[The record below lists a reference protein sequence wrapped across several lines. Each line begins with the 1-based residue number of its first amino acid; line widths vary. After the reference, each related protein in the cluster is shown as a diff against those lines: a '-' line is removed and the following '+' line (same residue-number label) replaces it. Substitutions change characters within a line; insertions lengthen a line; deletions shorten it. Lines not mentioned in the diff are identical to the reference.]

1 MGKKRITNS
10 ICVLISFF
18 LLFSGIGLDYLSVS
32 ANSLFACAQDDS
44 SASTIHAKSSSRQD
58 VYIQDH
64 SEAFQFIHRTALKQ
78 RNREFSG
85 FTDYSFICSETA
97 SDLCKFYFQK
107 SLSGSGSDNLSHK
120 TIIAY
125 LHGQDGSK
133 G

>member
-1 MGKKRITNS
+1 MGKKKIANS
-10 ICVLISFF
+10 VCILISFF

-32 ANSLFACAQDDS
+32 ADSLFACAHAGS
-44 SASTIHAKSSSRQD
+44 SASTIHAKSSPQQD
-58 VYIQDH
+58 IYIQDH
-64 SEAFQFIHRTALKQ
+64 SEAFQFIHRTTLKQ

-97 SDLCKFYFQK
+97 SDLCKFYFRK
-107 SLSGSGSDNLSHK
+107 TLSGSGSDNLSHK
-120 TIIAY
+120 IIIAY